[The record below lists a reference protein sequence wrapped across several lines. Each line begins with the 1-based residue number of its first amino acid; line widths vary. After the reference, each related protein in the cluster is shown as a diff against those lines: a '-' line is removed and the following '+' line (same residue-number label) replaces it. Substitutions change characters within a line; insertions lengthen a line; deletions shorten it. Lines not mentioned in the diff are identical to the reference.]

1 MPLNLTADMTAFQ
14 EQGYL
19 VIPEVL
25 GEAEVDA
32 AQREIERLHELAAGE
47 GSPPGERSEPH
58 SKSEATFQ
66 FEPHTDV
73 RAERGR
79 PVLRKIE
86 RTDLV
91 SDLFARMARNPRL
104 VAVVSEILGAELLLF
119 RSTLML
125 KPARHGSQHG
135 LHQDVAYWPL
145 EPPKLVTVS
154 IAISASDA
162 ENGCIHVIPGS
173 HRWPVGEW
181 GNISRRD
188 DAAQT
193 DREDVDL
200 SQLRDV
206 PLDGRQR
213 RPVPQQHRARLRT
226 QPLRPAPAHG
236 AVCVLSAHGPLHA
249 RQAPRFQQD
258 VPGRRRPERTTERD
272 PGRRRQRAERHAGP
286 IAIHTPMVHVAQK
299 LGWCE
304 RRPGWSWRSMLGI
317 HQYSLFRQDDGRST
331 FYQGDGSSSHSV
343 LRNHQPMP

>member
-1 MPLNLTADMTAFQ
+1 MPLDLTADMTAYQ

-25 GEAEVDA
+25 GPADVDA
-32 AQREIERLHELAAGE
+32 AQQEIERLHEFAAGE
-47 GSPPGERSEPH
+47 ESPPG
-58 SKSEATFQ
+58 EATFQ

-73 RAERGR
+73 RSEHGR

-91 SDLFARMARNPRL
+91 SGLFADMARNPRM
-104 VAVVSEILGAELLLF
+104 VAVVAELLGPVLLLF

-145 EPPKLVTVS
+145 EPPELVTVS

-181 GNISRRD
+181 GNISRHD

-193 DREDVDL
+193 DRDDVDL

-206 PLDGRQR
+206 PLEAGSAVLFHSNIVHGSGPNHSD
-213 RPVPQQHRARLRT
+213 RPRHTALYAYFPPTARYAPSRPDAPSQTYPVVAGLNGLASVTLRVGES
-226 QPLRPAPAHG
+226 A
-236 AVCVLSAHGPLHA
+236 LSA
-249 RQAPRFQQD
+249 
-258 VPGRRRPERTTERD
+258 T
-272 PGRRRQRAERHAGP
+272 QR
-286 IAIHTPMVHVAQK
+286 
-299 LGWCE
+299 
-304 RRPGWSWRSMLGI
+304 
-317 HQYSLFRQDDGRST
+317 
-331 FYQGDGSSSHSV
+331 
-343 LRNHQPMP
+343 

>member
-1 MPLNLTADMTAFQ
+1 MPSNLTADMTAFQ

-25 GEAEVDA
+25 GPAEVAA
-32 AQREIERLHELAAGE
+32 AQQEIERLHELAAGE
-47 GSPPGERSEPH
+47 GTPPA
-58 SKSEATFQ
+58 EATFQ

-73 RAERGR
+73 RSEHGR

-91 SDLFARMARNPRL
+91 SDLFAGMARNPRM
-104 VAVVSEILGAELLLF
+104 VAVVSEILGPELLLF

-145 EPPKLVTVS
+145 EPPDLVTLS

-188 DAAQT
+188 GAAQT

-206 PLDGRQR
+206 PLEAGSAVLFHSNIVHGSGPNHSD
-213 RPVPQQHRARLRT
+213 RPRHTALYAFFPPTARYMPTKRDSPSKTYPVVAGLNGLASVT
-226 QPLRPAPAHG
+226 LGVGESA
-236 AVCVLSAHGPLHA
+236 LS
-249 RQAPRFQQD
+249 
-258 VPGRRRPERTTERD
+258 VT
-272 PGRRRQRAERHAGP
+272 
-286 IAIHTPMVHVAQK
+286 
-299 LGWCE
+299 
-304 RRPGWSWRSMLGI
+304 
-317 HQYSLFRQDDGRST
+317 
-331 FYQGDGSSSHSV
+331 
-343 LRNHQPMP
+343 

>member
-1 MPLNLTADMTAFQ
+1 M
-14 EQGYL
+14 
-19 VIPEVL
+19 
-25 GEAEVDA
+25 DA

-91 SDLFARMARNPRL
+91 SDLFAGMACNPRV
-104 VAVVSEILGAELLLF
+104 VAVVSEILGPELLLF

-125 KPARHGSQHG
+125 QPARHGSQHG

-193 DREDVDL
+193 DRDDVDL

-206 PLDGRQR
+206 PLEAGSAVLFHSNIVHGSGLNHSDRPRHTALYAYFPPTVRYMPTKRGASARTYPVVAGLNGLDQRHIGRGR
-213 RPVPQQHRARLRT
+213 ERL
-226 QPLRPAPAHG
+226 
-236 AVCVLSAHGPLHA
+236 
-249 RQAPRFQQD
+249 
-258 VPGRRRPERTTERD
+258 
-272 PGRRRQRAERHAGP
+272 ERHAAP
-286 IAIHTPMVHVAQK
+286 IERHDIYGHMVAEAEAVGAAFRAI
-299 LGWCE
+299 
-304 RRPGWSWRSMLGI
+304 
-317 HQYSLFRQDDGRST
+317 
-331 FYQGDGSSSHSV
+331 
-343 LRNHQPMP
+343 

>member
-1 MPLNLTADMTAFQ
+1 MPLDLTADMTAYQ

-25 GEAEVDA
+25 GPAEVDA
-32 AQREIERLHELAAGE
+32 AQQEIERLHELAAGE
-47 GSPPGERSEPH
+47 ETPPGE
-58 SKSEATFQ
+58 AAFQ

-73 RAERGR
+73 RSERGR

-91 SDLFARMARNPRL
+91 SDLFADMARTPRM
-104 VAVVSEILGAELLLF
+104 VAVVSEILGPELLLF

-145 EPPKLVTVS
+145 EPPDLVTVS

-193 DREDVDL
+193 DRDDVDL

-206 PLDGRQR
+206 PLPAGSAVLFHSNIVHGSGPNHSD
-213 RPVPQQHRARLRT
+213 RPRHTALYAYFPPTARYM
-226 QPLRPAPAHG
+226 PAKRDAPSKTYPVVAG
-236 AVCVLSAHGPLHA
+236 LNGLPNVTLGVGESA
-249 RQAPRFQQD
+249 
-258 VPGRRRPERTTERD
+258 
-272 PGRRRQRAERHAGP
+272 
-286 IAIHTPMVHVAQK
+286 
-299 LGWCE
+299 
-304 RRPGWSWRSMLGI
+304 RSVTRG
-317 HQYSLFRQDDGRST
+317 Q
-331 FYQGDGSSSHSV
+331 
-343 LRNHQPMP
+343 

>member
-25 GEAEVDA
+25 GPAEVNA
-32 AQREIERLHELAAGE
+32 AQREIECLHELAAGE

-66 FEPHTDV
+66 FEPHTDG

-91 SDLFARMARNPRL
+91 SDLFAGMARNPRV
-104 VAVVSEILGAELLLF
+104 VAVVSEILGPELLLF

-145 EPPKLVTVS
+145 EPPALVTVS

-162 ENGCIHVIPGS
+162 ENRCIHVIPGS
-173 HRWPVGEW
+173 HRWTVGEW
-181 GNISRRD
+181 ENISRRD

-206 PLDGRQR
+206 PLAAGTAVLFHSNIVHGSGPNHSDRPRHTALYASFPPTARYMPAKRDSPSKTYPVVVGLNGLASVTLGVGDCALSVTQR
-213 RPVPQQHRARLRT
+213 R
-226 QPLRPAPAHG
+226 
-236 AVCVLSAHGPLHA
+236 
-249 RQAPRFQQD
+249 
-258 VPGRRRPERTTERD
+258 
-272 PGRRRQRAERHAGP
+272 
-286 IAIHTPMVHVAQK
+286 
-299 LGWCE
+299 
-304 RRPGWSWRSMLGI
+304 
-317 HQYSLFRQDDGRST
+317 
-331 FYQGDGSSSHSV
+331 
-343 LRNHQPMP
+343 

>member
-1 MPLNLTADMTAFQ
+1 MPLDLTADMTAYQ

-25 GEAEVDA
+25 GPADVDA
-32 AQREIERLHELAAGE
+32 AQQEIERLHEFAAGE
-47 GSPPGERSEPH
+47 ESPPG
-58 SKSEATFQ
+58 EATFQ

-73 RAERGR
+73 RSEHGR

-91 SDLFARMARNPRL
+91 SGLFADMARNLRM
-104 VAVVSEILGAELLLF
+104 VAVVSELLGPELLLF

-145 EPPKLVTVS
+145 EPPELVTVS

-193 DREDVDL
+193 DRDDVDL
-200 SQLRDV
+200 SQLCDV
-206 PLDGRQR
+206 PLEAGSAVLFHSNIVHGSGPNHSD
-213 RPVPQQHRARLRT
+213 RPRHTALYAYFPPTVRYMPAKLDSPSKTYPVVAGLNGLASVTLRVGES
-226 QPLRPAPAHG
+226 A
-236 AVCVLSAHGPLHA
+236 LSA
-249 RQAPRFQQD
+249 
-258 VPGRRRPERTTERD
+258 T
-272 PGRRRQRAERHAGP
+272 QR
-286 IAIHTPMVHVAQK
+286 
-299 LGWCE
+299 
-304 RRPGWSWRSMLGI
+304 
-317 HQYSLFRQDDGRST
+317 
-331 FYQGDGSSSHSV
+331 
-343 LRNHQPMP
+343 

>member
-1 MPLNLTADMTAFQ
+1 MPLTLTADMTTFQ

-25 GEAEVDA
+25 GPAEVDA
-32 AQREIERLHELAAGE
+32 AQHEIECLHELAAGE

-73 RAERGR
+73 REERGR

-91 SDLFARMARNPRL
+91 SDLFAGMARNPRV
-104 VAVVSEILGAELLLF
+104 VAVVSEILGPELLLF

-145 EPPKLVTVS
+145 EPPALVTVS

-193 DREDVDL
+193 DRDDVDL

-206 PLDGRQR
+206 PLAAGTAVLFHSNIVHGSGPNHSD
-213 RPVPQQHRARLRT
+213 RPRHTALYAYFPPTARYTPSRPDAPPSKTYPVVAGLNGLTSVTLGVGESALSVTQH
-226 QPLRPAPAHG
+226 Q
-236 AVCVLSAHGPLHA
+236 
-249 RQAPRFQQD
+249 
-258 VPGRRRPERTTERD
+258 
-272 PGRRRQRAERHAGP
+272 
-286 IAIHTPMVHVAQK
+286 
-299 LGWCE
+299 
-304 RRPGWSWRSMLGI
+304 
-317 HQYSLFRQDDGRST
+317 
-331 FYQGDGSSSHSV
+331 
-343 LRNHQPMP
+343 

>member
-25 GEAEVDA
+25 GPAEVDA

-91 SDLFARMARNPRL
+91 SDLFAGMARNSRV
-104 VAVVSEILGAELLLF
+104 VAVVSEILGPELLLF

-145 EPPKLVTVS
+145 EPPALVTVS

-193 DREDVDL
+193 DRDDVDL

-206 PLDGRQR
+206 PLAAGTAVLFHSNIVHGSGPNHSD
-213 RPVPQQHRARLRT
+213 RPRHTALYAYFPPTARYTPSRARRS
-226 QPLRPAPAHG
+226 R
-236 AVCVLSAHGPLHA
+236 
-249 RQAPRFQQD
+249 QQD
-258 VPGRRRPERTTERD
+258 VPGRRRPERTDQRQIGRGRERL
-272 PGRRRQRAERHAGP
+272 ERHAAP
-286 IAIHTPMVHVAQK
+286 VARRYTYGRMSRK
-299 LGWCE
+299 L
-304 RRPGWSWRSMLGI
+304 
-317 HQYSLFRQDDGRST
+317 
-331 FYQGDGSSSHSV
+331 
-343 LRNHQPMP
+343 